1 MAYISEKALQKMGFA
16 YLGKNVQVSDKASIY
31 NCDEITLNDNC
42 RIDDFCVLSGK
53 ISLGQY
59 CHITP
64 YCLIAGGKLGV
75 EIGDFSTLAY
85 RVNVFSQSDDY
96 SGSTMV
102 NSLIPKK
109 FKNEQFTKIIIDKH
123 VIIGTAS
130 TIMPG
135 ASIAEGCSVGAM
147 SLVNEETKPWGIYV
161 GIPAKRIKERN
172 KDILELEKKFLMEKN
187 NDPIQ

>member
-1 MAYISEKALQKMGFA
+1 MGFA
-16 YLGKNVQVSDKASIY
+16 YLGNNVKISDKASIY
-31 NCDEITLNDNC
+31 NCESISINDNS
-42 RIDDFCVLSGK
+42 RVDDYCILSGK
-53 ISLGQY
+53 INIGKY

-102 NSLIPKK
+102 NSLIPVQ
-109 FKNEQFTKIIIDKH
+109 FKNEQFTKISIGKH

-135 ASIAEGCSVGAM
+135 ANIADGCSIGAM
-147 SLVNEETKPWGIYV
+147 TLLNKSTKPWGIYI

-172 KDILELEKKFLMEKN
+172 KEILKLEKKFLMETN

>member
-1 MAYISEKALQKMGFA
+1 MGFA
-16 YLGKNVQVSDKASIY
+16 YLGDNVKISDKASIY
-31 NCDEITLNDNC
+31 NCESVSINDNS
-42 RIDDFCVLSGK
+42 RVDDFCILSGK
-53 ISLGQY
+53 ITIGKY

-75 EIGDFSTLAY
+75 EIDDFSTLAY

-102 NSLIPKK
+102 NSLIPVQ
-109 FKNEQFTKIIIDKH
+109 FKNEQFTKISIGKH

-135 ASIAEGCSVGAM
+135 ANIADGCSIGAM
-147 SLVNEETKPWGIYV
+147 TLLNKSTKPWGIYI

-172 KDILELEKKFLMEKN
+172 KEILKLEKKFLMEKN
-187 NDPIQ
+187 NDPI